1 MIISSKTTDGRPH
14 RCHLCKSDV
23 SVLHLQDDGDTP
35 CPNCGEVQ
43 AFGEDMITT
52 AREIDSSGVESLLK
66 IEDAE
71 FPRKLLLD
79 FSRVNTINSGTISN
93 LVKLQKAQDARAGRL
108 VFCNVEPIVLEVFEL
123 MHLDTVFKICGDEA
137 EGTALML

>member
-137 EGTALML
+137 ECTALML

>member
-137 EGTALML
+137 EGAALML

>member
-1 MIISSKTTDGRPH
+1 MIISSKTIDGRPH

-23 SVLHLQDDGDTP
+23 SVLHLQADGDTP

-52 AREIDSSGVESLLK
+52 VREIDSDGIESLLK

-79 FSRVNTINSGTISN
+79 FSRVNTINSGAISN
-93 LVKLQKAQDARAGRL
+93 LVKLQKAQDARTGKV
-108 VFCNVEPIVLEVFEL
+108 VFCKVEPIVREVFEL
-123 MHLDTVFKICGDEA
+123 MHLDTVFKICGDET
-137 EGTALML
+137 EGTSLLV

>member
-52 AREIDSSGVESLLK
+52 VREIDSDGIVNLLK

-79 FSRVNTINSGTISN
+79 FSRVNTINSETISN
-93 LVKLQKAQDARAGRL
+93 LVKIQKGQDARSGML
-108 VFCNVEPIVLEVFEL
+108 VFCQVEPMVAEVFKL
-123 MHLDTVFKICGDEA
+123 MHLDTIFKICGDEA
-137 EGTALML
+137 QGVALLV

>member
-71 FPRKLLLD
+71 FPCKLLLD

>member
-52 AREIDSSGVESLLK
+52 VREIDSGGIESLLK
-66 IEDAE
+66 IEEAE

-79 FSRVNTINSGTISN
+79 FSRVNTINSGTIYN
-93 LVKLQKAQDARAGRL
+93 LVKLQKAQEARSGKL
-108 VFCNVEPIVLEVFEL
+108 VFCLVEPVVVEVFEL
-123 MHLDTVFKICGDEA
+123 MRLDAVFTICGDEA
-137 EGTALML
+137 QGFSLLV

>member
-43 AFGEDMITT
+43 AFGEEMITT

>member
-14 RCHLCKSDV
+14 RCHVCKSDV

-35 CPNCGEVQ
+35 CPNCGEIQ

-52 AREIDSSGVESLLK
+52 GREIDPAGIESLLK
-66 IEDAE
+66 IDDAE

-79 FSRVNTINSGTISN
+79 FSRVNTINSATIAN
-93 LVKLQKAQDARAGRL
+93 LVKLQKGQDARSGKL
-108 VFCNVEPIVLEVFEL
+108 VFCKIEPVVSEVFDL
-123 MHLDTVFKICGDEA
+123 MNLDTVFNICSDEA
-137 EGTALML
+137 QSIEWLV

>member
-14 RCHLCKSDV
+14 RCHVCKSDV

-43 AFGEDMITT
+43 AFGEEMITT

-93 LVKLQKAQDARAGRL
+93 LVKLQKAQDARGGRL

>member
-52 AREIDSSGVESLLK
+52 VREIDSDGIESLLK

-79 FSRVNTINSGTISN
+79 FSRVNNINSGTIAN
-93 LVKLQKAQDARAGRL
+93 LVKIQKAQELRSGKV
-108 VFCNVEPIVLEVFEL
+108 VFCQVEPIVIEVFEL
-123 MHLDTVFKICGDEA
+123 MHLDTVFKICGDEVQ
-137 EGTALML
+137 GTALLV

>member
-52 AREIDSSGVESLLK
+52 VREIDSDGIVNLLK

-79 FSRVNTINSGTISN
+79 FSRVNTINSETISN
-93 LVKLQKAQDARAGRL
+93 LVKLQKGQDARSGML
-108 VFCNVEPIVLEVFEL
+108 VFCQVEPMVAEVFKL
-123 MHLDTVFKICGDEA
+123 MNLDTIFKICGDEA
-137 EGTALML
+137 QGVALLV

>member
-14 RCHLCKSDV
+14 RCHVCKSDV

-35 CPNCGEVQ
+35 CPNCGEIQ

-52 AREIDSSGVESLLK
+52 GREIDPAGIESLLK
-66 IEDAE
+66 IDDAE

-79 FSRVNTINSGTISN
+79 FSRVNTINSGTIAN
-93 LVKLQKAQDARAGRL
+93 LVKLQKRQDARSGKL
-108 VFCNVEPIVLEVFEL
+108 VFCKIEPVVSEVFDL
-123 MHLDTVFKICGDEA
+123 MNLDTFFNICSDEA
-137 EGTALML
+137 QSIEWLV

>member
-1 MIISSKTTDGRPH
+1 
-14 RCHLCKSDV
+14 
-23 SVLHLQDDGDTP
+23 LQADGDTP

-52 AREIDSSGVESLLK
+52 VREIDSDGIESLLK

-79 FSRVNTINSGTISN
+79 FSRVNTINSGAISN
-93 LVKLQKAQDARAGRL
+93 LVKLQKAQDARTGKV
-108 VFCNVEPIVLEVFEL
+108 VFCKVEPIVREVFEL
-123 MHLDTVFKICGDEA
+123 MHLDTVFKICGDET
-137 EGTALML
+137 EGTSLLV

>member
-43 AFGEDMITT
+43 AFGEEMITT
-52 AREIDSSGVESLLK
+52 VREIDSSGVESLLK

>member
-14 RCHLCKSDV
+14 RCHVCKSDV

-35 CPNCGEVQ
+35 CPNCGESQ

-52 AREIDSSGVESLLK
+52 VREIDPIGIESLLK
-66 IEDAE
+66 IDDTE

-79 FSRVNTINSGTISN
+79 FSRVNTINSQTIAN
-93 LVKLQKAQDARAGRL
+93 LVKLQKSQDARSGKL
-108 VFCNVEPIVLEVFEL
+108 VFCKVEPVVAEVFDL
-123 MHLDTVFKICGDEA
+123 MNLNKVFNICGEEA
-137 EGTALML
+137 QSIELLV